1 MKIEGSYTIPAPRE
15 IVWQQLMDPEVLARA
30 MPGCEK
36 LERTPDGSF
45 QAGLKIGIAAVKGT
59 YRGRV
64 EILDAVPP
72 ERYRMKVEG
81 QGTGGFVKG
90 EATLTLT
97 DGTQQTIINY
107 AGEAQVGGLVASI
120 GQRLM
125 QGAARQIINQFFES
139 FAKQVRQ
146 RSSQSS

>member
-1 MKIEGSYTIPAPRE
+1 MKIEGSYTIPAPRD
-15 IVWQQLMDPEVLARA
+15 IVWQQLMNPEVLARA
-30 MPGCEK
+30 MPGCQK
-36 LERTPDGSF
+36 LEPDPDGSF
-45 QAGLKIGIAAVKGT
+45 RAELKIGIAAVKGT

-81 QGTGGFVKG
+81 QGSGGFVKG

-97 DGTQQTIINY
+97 DGNQETRINY
-107 AGEAQVGGLVASI
+107 SGDAQVGGLVASI

-125 QGAARQIINQFFES
+125 QGAARQIINQFFEL
-139 FAKQVRQ
+139 FAKEVRQ
-146 RSSQSS
+146 RSSQPG